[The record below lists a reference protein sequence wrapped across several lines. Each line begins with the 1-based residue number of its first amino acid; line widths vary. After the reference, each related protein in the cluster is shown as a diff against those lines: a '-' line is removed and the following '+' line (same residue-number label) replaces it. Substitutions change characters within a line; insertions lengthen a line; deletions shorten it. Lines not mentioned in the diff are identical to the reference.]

1 MKIDHINCNNRKR
14 QFELCVGAQSLVFP
28 YAKLDERP
36 TSKNRIAQVFIDQE
50 LGNEAFTYCLQN
62 GEEGTVHIDHVLE
75 YNRDPKFMADLLLYK
90 LTLEA
95 RKRLKSSGLSNR
107 EIIRR
112 LGTSASQYYRLLDQ
126 TYYGKSIHQMLSLL
140 GLLNCQV
147 DVVLKDKQPKSQR
160 KVLVSI

>member
-1 MKIDHINCNNRKR
+1 MKIDRINYINRKR
-14 QFELCVGAQSLVFP
+14 QFELCVGTQSFVFP
-28 YAKLDERP
+28 YAKLDVQP
-36 TSKNRIAQVFIDQE
+36 TSGNRIAQVFIDKE
-50 LGNEAFTYCLQN
+50 LANEAFTYRLQS

-90 LTLEA
+90 LTIEA
-95 RKRLKSSGLSNR
+95 HKRLKSSEIRTR

-126 TYYGKSIHQMLSLL
+126 TYYGKSIHQMLCLL

-147 DVVLKDKQPKSQR
+147 DVVLKDKRPKSHR
-160 KVLVSI
+160 KVLVSV

>member
-1 MKIDHINCNNRKR
+1 MKIDRINYNNRKR
-14 QFELCVGAQSLVFP
+14 QFELCVGTQSFVFP
-28 YAKLDERP
+28 YAKLDVQP
-36 TSKNRIAQVFIDQE
+36 TSGNRIAQVFIDKE
-50 LGNEAFTYCLQN
+50 LANEAFTYRLQS

-90 LTLEA
+90 LTIEA
-95 RKRLKSSGLSNR
+95 QKRLKSSGLSNR

-126 TYYGKSIHQMLSLL
+126 TYYGKSIHQMLCLL

-147 DVVLKDKQPKSQR
+147 DVVLKDKRPKSRR
-160 KVLVSI
+160 KVLVSV